1 VSDLIPEP
9 KATHTRRQ
17 PVAGVPHT
25 MGLILLVIAWAYV
38 GLRTAH
44 QIRGGTPPPG
54 ASKILLYLPTFLF
67 EWILFAYIA
76 IGLRRRGIP
85 MQEITGRIFTGGKE
99 LLRDLGL
106 ALLFWPTALVILGL
120 VSYALH
126 IGAKLQSSIRFLLP
140 QTPAEIA
147 AWIVL
152 SVTAGICEETIF
164 RGYLQRQFISCSG
177 NALAGILLSAILF
190 GAAHIYQGG
199 RQAIVIGVFGM
210 LFGILAESRR
220 SLRPGMIAHA
230 WQDTFSGILG
240 SLLARR
246 LPS

>member
-1 VSDLIPEP
+1 
-9 KATHTRRQ
+9 
-17 PVAGVPHT
+17 
-25 MGLILLVIAWAYV
+25 M
-38 GLRTAH
+38 
-44 QIRGGTPPPG
+44 
-54 ASKILLYLPTFLF
+54 LYLPTFVF

-120 VSYALH
+120 VSYGLH

-140 QTPAEIA
+140 RTPAEIV

-164 RGYLQRQFISCSG
+164 RGYLQRQFISWTGS
-177 NALAGILLSAILF
+177 AIAGILLSAALF
-190 GAAHIYQGG
+190 GAAHIYQGK
-199 RQAIVIGVFGM
+199 RQTIVIGVFGM
-210 LFGILAESRR
+210 LFGILAEARKN
-220 SLRPGMIAHA
+220 LRPGMMAHA
-230 WQDTFSGILG
+230 WQDTFSGI
-240 SLLARR
+240 AREHAGQTPPFLNFKTGECNSYR
-246 LPS
+246 WPCV